1 MLDIW
6 KTIGQPDDSGK
17 LPQIWRLE
25 MESLLITAII
35 AQAITLALLV
45 YVTIRHALLERAYR
59 ELYKVN
65 KLNLQRFANSVE
77 RPF

>member
-1 MLDIW
+1 
-6 KTIGQPDDSGK
+6 
-17 LPQIWRLE
+17 

-45 YVTIRHALLERAYR
+45 YVSIRHALLERAYR